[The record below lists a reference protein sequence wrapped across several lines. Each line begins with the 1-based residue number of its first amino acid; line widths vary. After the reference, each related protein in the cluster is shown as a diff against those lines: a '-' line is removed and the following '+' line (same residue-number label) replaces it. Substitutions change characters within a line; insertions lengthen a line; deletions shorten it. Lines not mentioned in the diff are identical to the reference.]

1 MLEYLGHVYFV
12 PIQVR
17 FKDIDRL
24 GHVNNANHH
33 VYIETARVQFFTE
46 KFGKDN
52 DFSKHGIILAHTEI
66 DYIKPIFLHDQVLV
80 SLKVTKLGNKSFN
93 LEHYIVKQNKDGD
106 LEPLAHVKGVLVC
119 IDYTINQ
126 TISIPEHW
134 RAILLAV

>member
-1 MLEYLGHVYFV
+1 MEYLGHTYFV

-33 VYIETARVQFFTE
+33 VYIEITRVHFFTE
-46 KFGKDN
+46 KFGQEN

-66 DYIKPIFLHDQVLV
+66 DYIKPIFLHDQVFV
-80 SLKVTKLGNKSFN
+80 SLKVTRLGNKSFN
-93 LEHYIVKQNKDGD
+93 LEHYILKQSTDGV

-119 IDYTINQ
+119 IDYTTNQ
-126 TISIPEHW
+126 TIPIPSHW
-134 RAILLAV
+134 RTILSA